1 MVLAGQI
8 MTKLGISQY
17 TEEKM
22 RLRQTLSK
30 QSLRKARCKNQTL
43 RKIDSQ
49 NTARRLLLLL
59 TVSSNKINRKNRRF
73 DIDLRVQDLQMKRVL
88 SPLLKPEKMREANLA
103 QDNKIKWFTKGKM
116 RSFRK
121 RLSQPKKRIKILE
134 ANRKAAK
141 KAELIIVLRTM
152 KKIKNLLNSH
162 LLMRS
167 SVLGIGEDPRRRES
181 MLL

>member
-1 MVLAGQI
+1 
-8 MTKLGISQY
+8 
-17 TEEKM
+17 
-22 RLRQTLSK
+22 
-30 QSLRKARCKNQTL
+30 
-43 RKIDSQ
+43 
-49 NTARRLLLLL
+49 
-59 TVSSNKINRKNRRF
+59 VSSNKINRKNRRL
-73 DIDLRVQDLQMKRVL
+73 DIDPRVQDLQMKMGVN
-88 SPLLKPEKMREANLA
+88 PLLKQEKMLEASLA
-103 QDNKIKWFTKGKM
+103 QDNNIKWFTKGKM

-152 KKIKNLLNSH
+152 KNKNLLNSH

-167 SVLGIGEDPRRRES
+167 SVLGIGEDPRRREY

>member
-1 MVLAGQI
+1 
-8 MTKLGISQY
+8 
-17 TEEKM
+17 
-22 RLRQTLSK
+22 
-30 QSLRKARCKNQTL
+30 
-43 RKIDSQ
+43 
-49 NTARRLLLLL
+49 
-59 TVSSNKINRKNRRF
+59 VSSNKINRRNRRF
-73 DIDLRVQDLQMKRVL
+73 DIDPKVQDLQMKRVL
-88 SPLLKPEKMREANLA
+88 RPLLKSEKMREANLA

-141 KAELIIVLRTM
+141 KAELIIVIRTM
-152 KKIKNLLNSH
+152 KKIKSLLNSH

-181 MLL
+181 MLLWRL